1 MKDNYTEHCITW
13 YKFLLRHISKRIG
26 EREDY
31 LKELAERVASINQE
45 YKDEAGPSE
54 DESCQRI
61 RKVLSNNFSSKPKAA
76 DLQILSADFF
86 GEKDFFLRK
95 LPEIEVKEQ
104 LALRFRIDEADSG
117 WLKFRKSFKIVAF
130 HLSKIPFYIANLF
143 RKDKKPLKYWSH
155 AIPVKQLTEAHLI
168 RPFYKV
174 WQQIEDKTNRLFIEK
189 LAELKVHQQLEPKKL
204 EEDFATLKAEAT
216 DIIQDWYENAS
227 NEFHKAYEL
236 VDTIEHDDK
245 KLRMAYLEKKE
256 EEAIE
261 DWEEQFGKWENTIH
275 ANFED
280 WRSKLELS
288 ALKAHLNYHKEELEK
303 NIEDWQNKVEK
314 NYQQEISSFLQR
326 SLKNFTEDGHDSEA
340 LKKLIAQLTYQ
351 SKKDLNMGLLSGFE
365 TSLSENSLLNQL
377 DKFEHKIEERIN
389 SLEAEYVVVK
399 SGVYDEPLP
408 DSELSNISNHE
419 LLSFELVPL
428 INEKIE
434 DLKGTIFSK
443 MDKLLVAAGDIDEIV
458 NYVLNTASNAL
469 NEELDAADIQ
479 HILKEGFE
487 RAINAN
493 QEIKDQLDHLID
505 NTLKELDSIENSLTV
520 EINELNNKEN
530 IAALKLRISKA
541 KALQKSEAFNKQ
553 IRSTVSDYWDK
564 VKAYG
569 TVQYNWAI
577 NQVEQINRKFF
588 SINVTDQPNREVSD
602 FLNIAKKTIDGLPL
616 IYKRLYAIEPLD
628 DTVLFEGR
636 EKELERFNS
645 AYTAWQEGHYGDVI
659 LTGEKW
665 SGMTSLINYV
675 LKTVKLKHAFVRLSF
690 TGNQIDRNVLIDKF
704 AQTLKQPDIDSADKL
719 IAYLN
724 GGTKRIIIVED
735 LQNLY
740 LRVIGGQKALIELI
754 DIIAATQKNIFW
766 MVSVSLYA
774 YRYLER
780 TLKINAFFS
789 YPIVLEQMDADT
801 ISKLVI
807 KRNRVSGFKINFE
820 APAELADDKKFKK
833 LNDEEKQEFLRSKFF
848 KELHSFSKS
857 NVSMALMY
865 WLLSTKSVDGHSITI
880 KSFEKPDFSFLN
892 SLQADRV
899 FLLHALILHDG
910 LNVMQAA
917 RVLNMNEQK
926 VRFMIIEMLEDGV
939 LIEEEDFFLVNPII
953 FRNTVQLLK
962 VKNLIS

>member
-13 YKFLLRHISKRIG
+13 YKFLLRHISKRIS

-31 LKELAERVASINQE
+31 LKELAEDVAGINKNHQG
-45 YKDEAGPSE
+45 KGAISE
-54 DESCQRI
+54 DECCQQI
-61 RKVLSNNFSSKPKAA
+61 HKALSETFINKPHQA
-76 DLQILSADFF
+76 DLHILSADFF

-95 LPEIEVKEQ
+95 LPEVEVKEQ
-104 LALRFRIDEADSG
+104 LALRFHLNEEDSN
-117 WLKFRKSFKIVAF
+117 WLKFKKSFKIASF
-130 HLSKIPFYIANLF
+130 HLSKVPFYIANLF
-143 RKDKKPLKYWSH
+143 RKEKKPLKYWNH
-155 AIPVKQLTEAHLI
+155 TILVKQLSEAHLI

-174 WQQIEDKTNRLFIEK
+174 WQEIEHKASELFITK
-189 LAELKVHQQLEPKKL
+189 LAQLKSQQKLEPKQL
-204 EEDFATLKAEAT
+204 EADFATLKAEAT
-216 DIIQDWYENAS
+216 DIIQDWYETAS
-227 NEFHKAYEL
+227 NGFHKAYEL

-245 KLRMAYLEKKE
+245 KLREAYLEKRE
-256 EEAIE
+256 NEAIE
-261 DWEEQFGKWENTIH
+261 DWEAQFKKWENTIH

-288 ALKAHLNYHKEELEK
+288 ALKAYLNHHKQELAE
-303 NIEDWQNKVEK
+303 NIENWQKQIEEK
-314 NYQQEISSFLQR
+314 YQKEIALFLQE
-326 SLKNFTEDGHDSEA
+326 SLENFTGNNHDSDT

-377 DKFEHKIEERIN
+377 DKFEHRIEERIS
-389 SLEAEYVVVK
+389 SLEDEYVVVK

-408 DSELSNISNHE
+408 DNELSKISNHE

-428 INEKIE
+428 INSKIE

-443 MDKLLVAAGDIDEIV
+443 MDKLLIAAGDIDEIV

-469 NEELDAADIQ
+469 SEKLDASEIQ
-479 HILKEGFE
+479 NILKEGFE
-487 RAINAN
+487 RGLNAN
-493 QEIKDQLDHLID
+493 QEIKDQLDQLIE
-505 NTLKELDSIENSLTV
+505 NTLKELNSIENSLTV
-520 EINELNNKEN
+520 EINELDKKEN

-541 KALQKSEAFNKQ
+541 KAIQKSEAFNKQ
-553 IRSTVSDYWDK
+553 IRSTLKDYWLK
-564 VKAYG
+564 AKAYSM
-569 TVQYNWAI
+569 VQYNWLTQKI
-577 NQVEQINRKFF
+577 EQINRKFF

-636 EKELERFNS
+636 QKELERFKS
-645 AYTAWQEGHYGDVI
+645 AYAAWQDGHYGDII

-665 SGMTSLINYV
+665 SGLTSLINYV

-690 TGNQIDRNVLIDKF
+690 TGNQVNSSILINKF
-704 AQTLKQPDIDSADKL
+704 AEVLKQPDIDSAEKL
-719 IAYLN
+719 VAYLN

-740 LRVIGGQKALIELI
+740 LRVIGGQKALIDLI

-766 MVSVSLYA
+766 VVSVSLYA

-789 YPIVLEQMDADT
+789 YPIVLEQMDAET

-820 APAELADDKKFKK
+820 APAELVDDKKFQK
-833 LNDEEKQEFLRSKFF
+833 LNEEEKQEFLRNKFF

-910 LNVMQAA
+910 LNVKQTA

-926 VRFMIIEMLEDGV
+926 VRFMFIEMLEDGV
-939 LIEEEDFFLVNPII
+939 LIEEEDFYLVNPII

-962 VKNLIS
+962 AKNLIS